1 VGDQPGLLTVAM
13 KPDGPI
19 RQCHRIDR
27 AIAAVAVPA
36 TAEVLGNV
44 GVVVGGADIDE
55 LKIGKIG
62 RGIWSRGYSGFSAVQ
77 PSSALIPLEKP
88 SIFSRPVGPC
98 WTADFSS
105 KA

>member
-1 VGDQPGLLTVAM
+1 MGDQPGLLALAM

-36 TAEVLGNV
+36 AAEVFGNV
-44 GVVVGGADIDE
+44 GVVVGGADVDE

-62 RGIWSRGYSGFSAVQ
+62 GGIWSGGCFRLFCR
-77 PSSALIPLEKP
+77 PLA
-88 SIFSRPVGPC
+88 R
-98 WTADFSS
+98 
-105 KA
+105 